1 EFGQRGIGDQYLAA
15 CRGVRYARGDV
26 DVDTEIVV
34 PDPLGCAAV
43 QPDTQLRAVV
53 TTGDGADCRVRTICR
68 GDSFGSLDEHCHHPV
83 PEGFHHCATTVGYGF
98 ITRRTDVVQQLQHLL
113 VACLQGPLGER
124 DEVGEHDGAFPFTG
138 LPPTSATGGRMPD
151 LHTGEPEF

>member
-1 EFGQRGIGDQYLAA
+1 S
-15 CRGVRYARGDV
+15 
-26 DVDTEIVV
+26 
-34 PDPLGCAAV
+34 
-43 QPDTQLRAVV
+43 
-53 TTGDGADCRVRTICR
+53 ICR
-68 GDSFGSLDEHCHHPV
+68 GDSFGSVVEHCHHPV

-151 LHTGEPEF
+151 LHTGEPEFAGHTGAFPSRRSDQLCDTFDPALVSRPIPGCHAASGNVPTNRTNRPHRGT